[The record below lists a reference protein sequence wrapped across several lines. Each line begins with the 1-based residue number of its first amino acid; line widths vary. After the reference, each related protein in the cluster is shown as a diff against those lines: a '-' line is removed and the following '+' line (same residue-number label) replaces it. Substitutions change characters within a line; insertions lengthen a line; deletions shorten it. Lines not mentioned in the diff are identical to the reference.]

1 MTYKINAVGNSGC
14 RTRAVLLCCALVA
27 AAMHPVSF
35 ALADTPRITW
45 LVVDWPPYMILK
57 NGAAP
62 KTAEDLGQGVIDQS
76 MAAFIRQLPGYTHDF
91 ELLSLQRIWKSIEE
105 GSNFCYAAA
114 YKTPERE
121 KWAYFLPSIPVQP
134 MGVVVPRRR
143 KWLPTD
149 ETGSVSLAALLR
161 TQSLKGRLE
170 ASRSYGPVLD
180 QILSQSPNILPR
192 DPVPK
197 MGSLLRPLAY
207 GRFDYT
213 LEYPIVVE
221 YALQQAPFKD
231 ELEVLGLSEASEM
244 PTAYIA
250 CTRNAWGKQVVLDV
264 DNAIRK
270 AAAGKELRKIYDP
283 WLPKATRKKFNQSIN
298 EFFDQRA
305 HTAYPPE
312 Q

>member
-1 MTYKINAVGNSGC
+1 M
-14 RTRAVLLCCALVA
+14 VLA
-27 AAMHPVSF
+27 AIFPSSF
-35 ALADTPRITW
+35 AHADTPHITW

-76 MAAFIRQLPGYTHDF
+76 MAAVIRQMPGYTHEF
-91 ELLSLQRIWKSIEE
+91 ELLSLQRIWKHFEE
-105 GSNFCYAAA
+105 GNSFCYAAA

-134 MGVVVPRRR
+134 MGVVVPRHR
-143 KWLPTD
+143 KWFPTD

-170 ASRSYGPVLD
+170 ATRSYGPVVD
-180 QILSQSPNILPR
+180 QLLSQSPNVLPR
-192 DPVPK
+192 DLVAK
-197 MGSLLRPLAY
+197 MGSLLRPLAH

-250 CTRNAWGKQVVLDV
+250 CTRNPWGKQVTLDV

-270 AAAGKELRKIYDP
+270 ASASKEIRKIYDP
-283 WLPKATRKKFNQSIN
+283 WLPKATRKKFSPSIN
-298 EFFDQRA
+298 EFFDRRM
-305 HTAYPPE
+305 HTAYPPDP
-312 Q
+312 